1 MKPRQTKK
9 TTRTRTIA
17 LLGFDGAA
25 VLDLTGPHEV
35 FSVAS
40 YLTRDKAVPPYRL
53 MLLSDQAGPFRT
65 ASGLSLIADAAWH
78 HFHEK
83 VDTLLVAGGPDMTP
97 LITNRKFL
105 TWLRTMSR
113 CTRRI
118 GSICTGAFV
127 LARAGLLDNRRA
139 TTHWME
145 VARLAQEYPTVTVEP
160 DAIYVRDGHIFT
172 SAGITAGMDLALA
185 LVEEDLGR
193 DIALAVARM
202 LVLFL
207 KRPGGQSQFST
218 QLQAQATEGQR
229 LTALLTWLAD
239 HHHKPITVED
249 MASQA
254 GMSPR
259 TFARIFVAET
269 GDTPALYLE
278 KLRLEHA
285 VRLLETTSTS
295 LDVTA
300 RECGF
305 TGHEQLRRTFQ
316 RHKGITPQAYQ
327 QRFRS
332 TGTHNKTTNMA
343 TILKGASNETVE

>member
-1 MKPRQTKK
+1 MKQPQTKK

-17 LLGFDGAA
+17 LLGFDGVAA
-25 VLDLTGPHEV
+25 LDITGPYEV
-35 FSVAS
+35 FSLPT
-40 YLTRDKAVPPYRL
+40 YLAQDKTVPPYQIV
-53 MLLSDQAGPFRT
+53 LLADQPGPVRS
-65 ASGLSLIADAAWH
+65 ASGLSLIANASWRNFRD
-78 HFHEK
+78 K
-83 VDTLLVAGGPDMTP
+83 VDTLLICGGPDMTGLQRNQKLLP
-97 LITNRKFL
+97 
-105 TWLRTMSR
+105 WLRTMAR
-113 CTRRI
+113 RTRRI
-118 GSICTGAFV
+118 GSICTGAFL
-127 LARAGLLDNRRA
+127 LAEAGLLKNRRA
-139 TTHWME
+139 TTHWRE
-145 VARLAQEYPTVTVEP
+145 ASRLAQEYPSITVEP
-160 DAIYVRDGHIFT
+160 DAIYVKDGHVYT

-218 QLQAQATEGQR
+218 QLQAQTTEGQQ
-229 LTALLTWLAD
+229 LTSLLKWLAQ
-239 HHHKPITVED
+239 HHHEPMTVED
-249 MASQA
+249 MAAQA

-259 TFARIFVAET
+259 TFARVFVAET

-278 KLRLEHA
+278 KLRLELA
-285 VRLLETTSTS
+285 VRLLETTGTS

-300 RECGF
+300 QKCGF

-332 TGTHNKTTNMA
+332 TGTHT
-343 TILKGASNETVE
+343 

>member
-1 MKPRQTKK
+1 MTQKQTRK

-17 LLGFDGAA
+17 LLGFDGVAA
-25 VLDLTGPHEV
+25 LDITGPYEV
-35 FSVAS
+35 FSLPS
-40 YLTRDKAVPPYRL
+40 YLTQDQPVAPYRIV
-53 MLLSDQAGPFRT
+53 LLADRAGPVRS
-65 ASGLSLIADAAWH
+65 ASGLSLIADASWRN
-78 HFHEK
+78 FHDK
-83 VDTLLVAGGPDMTP
+83 VDTLLICGGPDMTA
-97 LITNRKFL
+97 LQRDQKL
-105 TWLRTMSR
+105 LAWLRTMAR
-113 CTRRI
+113 RTRRI
-118 GSICTGAFV
+118 GSICTGAFL
-127 LARAGLLDNRRA
+127 LAKAGLLNNRRA
-139 TTHWME
+139 TTHWKE
-145 VARLAQEYPTVTVEP
+145 VARLAQEYQSITVEP
-160 DAIYVRDGHIFT
+160 DAIYVKDDHVYT

-218 QLQAQATEGQR
+218 QLQAQAVEGQR
-229 LTALLTWLAD
+229 LTNLLSWLAD
-239 HHHKPITVED
+239 HYDRPMTVED

-259 TFARIFVAET
+259 TFARVFVAET

-285 VRLLETTSTS
+285 VRLLETTGTS

-300 RECGF
+300 QECGF

-332 TGTHNKTTNMA
+332 TGTHK
-343 TILKGASNETVE
+343 

>member
-1 MKPRQTKK
+1 MRQKQTRK

-17 LLGFDGAA
+17 LLGFDNVAA
-25 VLDLTGPHEV
+25 LDITGPYEV
-35 FSVAS
+35 FSLPS
-40 YLTRDKAVPPYRL
+40 YLTQDQTVAPYRIV
-53 MLLSDQAGPFRT
+53 LLADQTGPVRS
-65 ASGLSLIADAAWH
+65 ASGLSLIADASWRS
-78 HFHEK
+78 FQDK
-83 VDTLLVAGGPDMTP
+83 VDTLLVCGGPDMTM
-97 LITNRKFL
+97 LQRNQKL
-105 TWLRTMSR
+105 LAWLRTMAR
-113 CTRRI
+113 RTRRI
-118 GSICTGAFV
+118 GSICTGAFL
-127 LARAGLLDNRRA
+127 LAKAGLLSNRRA
-139 TTHWME
+139 TTHWSE
-145 VARLAQEYPTVTVEP
+145 VERLAEEYPSTTVEP
-160 DAIYVRDGHIFT
+160 DAIYVKDGHVYT

-193 DIALAVARM
+193 DMALAVARM

-218 QLQAQATEGQR
+218 QLQAQTTESQR
-229 LTALLTWLAD
+229 LTDLLSWLAA
-239 HHHKPITVED
+239 HHHQPMTVED

-259 TFARIFVAET
+259 TFARVFVEET
-269 GDTPALYLE
+269 SDTPALYLE

-295 LDVTA
+295 LDITA

-332 TGTHNKTTNMA
+332 TGNHK
-343 TILKGASNETVE
+343 

>member
-1 MKPRQTKK
+1 MKRDTRNK
-9 TTRTRTIA
+9 TNRPRTIA
-17 LLGFDGAA
+17 LLGFEGAA

-35 FSVAS
+35 FSVSS
-40 YLTRDKAVPPYRL
+40 YLTQNKTVPPYRL
-53 MLLSDQAGPFRT
+53 VLLSDQSGPFRT
-65 ASGLSLIADAAWH
+65 ASGLSLIADASWRT
-78 HFHEK
+78 FHEK
-83 VDTLLVAGGPDMTP
+83 VDILLVAGGPDMTP
-97 LITNRKFL
+97 RLNNRKL
-105 TWLRTMSR
+105 LDWLRTMSR
-113 CTRRI
+113 RTRRV
-118 GSICTGAFV
+118 GSICTGAFL
-127 LARAGLLDNRRA
+127 LAKAGLLENRRA

-145 VARLAQEYPTVTVEP
+145 VARLAQEYPSITVEP

-193 DIALAVARM
+193 EMALAVARM

-229 LTALLTWLAD
+229 LTGLLTWLAD
-239 HHHKPITVED
+239 HYNQALTVED
-249 MASQA
+249 MASRA

-259 TFARIFVAET
+259 TFARVFAMEM
-269 GDTPALYLE
+269 GNTPALYLE

-285 VRLLETTSTS
+285 VRLLETTGTS
-295 LDVTA
+295 LDITA
-300 RECGF
+300 RKCGF
-305 TGHEQLRRTFQ
+305 SGHEQLRRTFQ

-332 TGTHNKTTNMA
+332 TGTPK
-343 TILKGASNETVE
+343 

>member
-1 MKPRQTKK
+1 MKRNGK
-9 TTRTRTIA
+9 TAKHQPRTIA
-17 LLGFDGAA
+17 LLGFDGVAA
-25 VLDLTGPHEV
+25 LDITGPYEV
-35 FSVAS
+35 FSLPS
-40 YLTRDKAVPPYRL
+40 YLAQDKAVPPYRI
-53 MLLSDQAGPFRT
+53 MLLADQAGPVRS
-65 ASGLSLIADAAWH
+65 ASGLSLIADTSWRN
-78 HFHEK
+78 FHDK
-83 VDTLLVAGGPDMTP
+83 IDTLLICGGPDMTA
-97 LITNRKFL
+97 LQRNQKL
-105 TWLRTMSR
+105 LAWLRTMACR
-113 CTRRI
+113 TRRI
-118 GSICTGAFV
+118 GSICTGAFL
-127 LARAGLLDNRRA
+127 LAEAGLLKSRRA
-139 TTHWME
+139 TTHWRE
-145 VARLAQEYPTVTVEP
+145 ASRLAKEYPSITVEP
-160 DAIYVRDGHIFT
+160 DAIYVKDGCVYT

-218 QLQAQATEGQR
+218 QLQAQSVEGHR
-229 LTALLTWLAD
+229 LADLLTWLAD
-239 HHHKPITVED
+239 HHHEPLTVED

-259 TFARIFVAET
+259 TFARVFVAET

-295 LDVTA
+295 LDMIA
-300 RECGF
+300 QACGF
-305 TGHEQLRRTFQ
+305 TGHEQLRRAFQ

-332 TGTHNKTTNMA
+332 TGAHK
-343 TILKGASNETVE
+343 

>member
-1 MKPRQTKK
+1 MDQGIRNKRSM
-9 TTRTRTIA
+9 TRTIA
-17 LLGFDGAA
+17 LLGFEGAA

-40 YLTRDKAVPPYRL
+40 YLARDKEVPPYRL
-53 MLLSDQAGPFRT
+53 VLLADQAGPVRT
-65 ASGLSLIADAAWH
+65 ASGLSLVADASWPN
-78 HFHEK
+78 FHEQ
-83 VDTLLVAGGPDMTP
+83 VDTLLVAGGPDMTA
-97 LITNRKFL
+97 LLNNRKL
-105 TWLRTMSR
+105 LAWLRSMSR
-113 CTRRI
+113 RTRRI

-127 LARAGLLDNRRA
+127 LARAGLLENRRA

-145 VARLAQEYPTVTVEP
+145 VARLAQEYPTITVEP
-160 DAIYVRDGHIFT
+160 DAIYVRDGQIST

-193 DIALAVARM
+193 DMALAVARM

-229 LTALLTWLAD
+229 LTGLLTWLTD
-239 HHHKPITVED
+239 HHHESMTVED
-249 MASQA
+249 MASRA

-259 TFARIFVAET
+259 TFARIFVTET

-285 VRLLETTSTS
+285 VRLLETTGTS

-300 RECGF
+300 QKCGF

-332 TGTHNKTTNMA
+332 TGNHK
-343 TILKGASNETVE
+343 